1 MANLTIAVP
10 DDVLRQARQ
19 RAVGQGTSV
28 NEILRNYLSQYA
40 GANEIRLSACE
51 RVLELSRKA
60 RSARGKARWRREDL
74 HRA

>member
-40 GANEIRLSACE
+40 GANAVCLSAGE

-60 RSARGKARWRREDL
+60 RSARGKARWTRDDL